1 MDGGGGQSGGVREA
15 PRAEDDALIS
25 VVVLTKNEA
34 DNLPR
39 CLDALEFSDDV
50 LVLDS
55 GSTDETCAIAGA
67 RGARV
72 MTRAFDSFG
81 RQRNFA
87 MESGGLRHEWVLHV
101 DADEVVT
108 PELRV
113 ELQRIA
119 RVGASTPAFRSPSRM
134 MLMGRWLKHAGMYPS
149 YQVRFGR
156 RDELRFVDHGHGQR
170 EALPPEQV
178 GTIDAPF
185 DHYNFSKGLDDWHA
199 RHRRYAAEEAQQ
211 MLAERSELLGL
222 AQLFS
227 GDPTQ
232 RRRALKRVSAK
243 LPFRPAL
250 RFAYAY
256 LLRGGFLDGR
266 PGLLYARMLATYQRY
281 IDEEVARRAA
291 ARNSA

>member
-1 MDGGGGQSGGVREA
+1 M
-15 PRAEDDALIS
+15 IS

-34 DNLPR
+34 ANLPR
-39 CLDALEFSDDV
+39 CLDSVSFCDDV

-55 GSTDETCAIAGA
+55 GSTDETCAVAQE

-72 MTRAFDSFG
+72 MTRPFDSFG
-81 RQRNFA
+81 RQRNYA
-87 MESGGLRHEWVLHV
+87 MDAGALRHEWVLHL

-119 RVGASTPAFRSPSRM
+119 AEGDALLAFRIPSRM
-134 MLMGRWLKHAGMYPS
+134 ILMGQWLRHAGMYPA

-156 RDELRFVDHGHGQR
+156 RDALRFIDYGHGQR

-185 DHYNFSKGLDDWHA
+185 DHYNFSKGLDDWYA

-211 MLAERSELLGL
+211 ALAERIDPLRPG
-222 AQLFS
+222 QLFS
-227 GDPTQ
+227 SDSTL
-232 RRRALKRVSAK
+232 RRRALKRLGNR
-243 LPFRPAL
+243 LPFRPQL
-250 RFAYAY
+250 RFAYTY
-256 LLRGGFLDGR
+256 ILRGGFLDGR
-266 PGLLYARMLATYQRY
+266 AGLRYAGMLATYQGY
-281 IDEEVARRAA
+281 IDAHMRELLREQR
-291 ARNSA
+291 SGKMG